1 VFIPETHQEA
11 ALDYLA
17 QSNCTMHPRDR
28 VAAAILIRGAGR
40 PAIDALKRHR
50 RARLNSECMSQ
61 RRWQVKARRVHENRN
76 LRQRTERQ
84 NFGVYEERG
93 TAREVALK
101 CLVEAIE
108 TREMYVRRETP

>member
-40 PAIDALKRHR
+40 PAIDALKKHR
-50 RARLNSECMSQ
+50 RARLNSQCVTQ
-61 RRWQVKARRVHENRN
+61 RRWQSRHTRRASRARHHDSI
-76 LRQRTERQ
+76 
-84 NFGVYEERG
+84 
-93 TAREVALK
+93 AIREK
-101 CLVEAIE
+101 
-108 TREMYVRRETP
+108 YVRGN